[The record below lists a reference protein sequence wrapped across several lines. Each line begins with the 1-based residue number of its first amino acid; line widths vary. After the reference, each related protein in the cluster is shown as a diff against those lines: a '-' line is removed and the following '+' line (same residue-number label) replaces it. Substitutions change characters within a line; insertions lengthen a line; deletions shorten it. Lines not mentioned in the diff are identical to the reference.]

1 MKLPALFLAA
11 AALFGVAAATHPQKP
26 EDPASIA
33 YRGLIAQDLRLATI
47 GYHLAKGSAAY
58 CRNIWRNPGWVLH
71 DEAQYPDPGLAR
83 RIFTFRQPVSI
94 AALVANGPAANAGL
108 EAGDGL
114 FGADGSVVWYGE
126 PPARHRASSTRID
139 GLREDFASRLSEG
152 RSIVFKMDT
161 AKGRRDVLLDPP
173 AICASDF
180 WVDVR
185 TKRDAGADGRRVRV
199 TSGLIDYV
207 RDDDELA
214 AVAAHEM
221 AHNLLDHRVR
231 IETAKSGKT
240 QITKASEAEA
250 DRLSV
255 WLMANAGYDAQA
267 AVAFWQ
273 RYGKATGLGI
283 FSAPT
288 HYRWQTRVAML
299 RAEIALMAATPVAQG
314 RRDPPLLAAHR
325 VGSDSG
331 Q

>member
-1 MKLPALFLAA
+1 MKLAALFLASV
-11 AALFGVAAATHPQKP
+11 ALFGAVAATQNQKSQ
-26 EDPASIA
+26 DPVAIA
-33 YRGLIAQDLRLATI
+33 YRALIAQDLRLATV
-47 GYHLAKGSAAY
+47 GYHLAKGSAPY
-58 CRNIWRNPGWVLH
+58 CKKTWRSPGWVLH

-94 AALVANGPAANAGL
+94 AALVADGPAARAGL
-108 EAGDGL
+108 VAGDGL
-114 FGADGSVVWYGE
+114 LGADGAMVWYGE
-126 PPARHRASSTRID
+126 RPARHVASSKRID
-139 GLREDFASRLSEG
+139 GLRDDLAGKLSQG
-152 RSIVFKMDT
+152 RAIAFKIDT
-161 AKGRRDVLLDPP
+161 AHGRREILFDPP
-173 AICASDF
+173 AICASDL

-185 TKRDAGADGRRVRV
+185 RKRDAGADGNRVRV

-214 AVAAHEM
+214 AVVAHEM
-221 AHNLLDHRVR
+221 AHNLLDHRAR
-231 IETAKSGKT
+231 IEAAKSGKV

-255 WLMANAGYDAQA
+255 WLMANAGYDAEA
-267 AVAFWQ
+267 SIAFWQ

-288 HYRWQTRVAML
+288 HYRWQARVAML
-299 RAEIALMAATPVAQG
+299 RAEIDLMAAAPAAQG

-325 VGSDSG
+325 GGADTG